1 MPSYCCSPN
10 GHLWLHPP
18 VSVFELVFVFV
29 YKFVFVFLKIHRGT
43 VNQVSWHE
51 YKGMLTEHG
60 AAIPTAVPLKAI
72 LGISLLSLT
81 PKKEYLS
88 YWNS

>member
-60 AAIPTAVPLKAI
+60 AAIPTAVPLMAI
-72 LGISLLSLT
+72 LGITLLYVCYMYNIKLPT
-81 PKKEYLS
+81 N
-88 YWNS
+88 W